1 MIKENEGYIMKN
13 LIIHKLTSACQY
25 VKTFLKWAFI
35 ASITGVIGGGIG
47 SLFSYCI
54 KQANVLQNNLWY
66 LVLFMPIGG
75 ILIVFLYKL
84 CKVENDLG
92 TNCVLESVR
101 NKNKVPYAVAPLIFI
116 SSVITH
122 LTGGSSGREGAALQ
136 LGGSLGTAVGRLF
149 RLDDSDMHIALM
161 CGMSGLFSSLFGT
174 PIAASFFA
182 LEVISVGVAYYS
194 ALVPCL
200 TSGVV
205 AYFVS
210 LNLGCSPFRF
220 DIDKYIPELNLVSLA
235 QVIGLAAVCA
245 VVSIIFCVAMKK
257 THHYAKKFLKNDY
270 IRIVTGGLIVIA
282 LTFIVGCRDYN
293 GAGSDIIVGA
303 IGGNAKPEAFLL
315 KIIFTCATIGFGY
328 KGGEIVPTLFIG
340 ATFGCVFSPL
350 LGIDPCFGAALGMI
364 CMFCGVVN
372 CPVASIFLSVEIFG
386 TEGFILFAVGCAVSY
401 MLSGYYGLYSSQ
413 KILYSKLKAEFID
426 IQAK

>member
-1 MIKENEGYIMKN
+1 MKN
-13 LIIHKLTSACQY
+13 LIIHKFTSACQY

-35 ASITGVIGGGIG
+35 ASLTGIIGGMIG

-54 KQANVLQNNLWY
+54 KEANVLQNNLWF
-66 LVLFMPIGG
+66 LVLLMPLGG
-75 ILIVFLYKL
+75 LIIVFLYKL
-84 CKVENDLG
+84 FKVENDMG
-92 TNCVLESVR
+92 TNCVIESVR
-101 NKNKVPYAVAPLIFI
+101 NKNNVPYAMAPLIFI

-136 LGGSLGTAVGRLF
+136 LGGSLGTAVGRIF
-149 RLDDSDMHIALM
+149 RLDESDMHIALM

-200 TSGVV
+200 TSAVV
-205 AYFVS
+205 AYFIS
-210 LNLGCSPFRF
+210 LGLGGSPFKF
-220 DIDKYIPELNLVSLA
+220 DIDKHIPQLDCISLI
-235 QVIGLAAVCA
+235 QVIGLAALCA

-257 THHYAKKFLKNDY
+257 THHYAKTLLKNDY
-270 IRIVTGGLIVIA
+270 IRIATGGLIVIV
-282 LTFIVGCRDYN
+282 LTFIVGCHDYN
-293 GAGSDIIVGA
+293 GAGSHIIVNA
-303 IGGNAKPEAFLL
+303 IGGEAKPEAFLL
-315 KIIFTCATIGFGY
+315 KILFTCATIGFGY

-340 ATFGCVFSPL
+340 STFGCVIAPL
-350 LGIDPCFGAALGMI
+350 LGLDPCFGAAIGMI
-364 CMFCGVVN
+364 CLFCGVVN

-386 TEGFILFAVGCAVSY
+386 TQGFILFAVGCGVSY

-413 KILYSKLKAEFID
+413 KILYSKLKAEFIN

>member
-1 MIKENEGYIMKN
+1 MKN

-54 KQANVLQNNLWY
+54 KQANVLQNSLWY

-340 ATFGCVFSPL
+340 TTFGCVFSPL

>member
-1 MIKENEGYIMKN
+1 MKN
-13 LIIHKLTSACQY
+13 LIIHKFTSACQY

-35 ASITGVIGGGIG
+35 ASLTGIIGGMIG

-54 KQANVLQNNLWY
+54 KEANVLQNNLWF
-66 LVLFMPIGG
+66 LVLLMPLGG
-75 ILIVFLYKL
+75 LIIVFLYKL
-84 CKVENDLG
+84 FKVENDMG
-92 TNCVLESVR
+92 TNCVIESVR
-101 NKNKVPYAVAPLIFI
+101 NKNNVPYAMAPLIFI

-136 LGGSLGTAVGRLF
+136 LGGSLGTAVGRIF
-149 RLDDSDMHIALM
+149 RLDESDMHIALM

-200 TSGVV
+200 TSAVV
-205 AYFVS
+205 AYFIS
-210 LNLGCSPFRF
+210 LGLGGSPFKF
-220 DIDKYIPELNLVSLA
+220 DIDKHIPQLDWISLI
-235 QVIGLAAVCA
+235 QVIGLAALCA

-257 THHYAKKFLKNDY
+257 THHYAKTLLKNDY
-270 IRIVTGGLIVIA
+270 IRIATGGLIVIV
-282 LTFIVGCRDYN
+282 LTFIVGCHDYN
-293 GAGSDIIVGA
+293 GAGSHIIVNA
-303 IGGNAKPEAFLL
+303 IGGEAKPEAFLL
-315 KIIFTCATIGFGY
+315 KILFTCATIGFGY

-340 ATFGCVFSPL
+340 STFGCVIAPL
-350 LGIDPCFGAALGMI
+350 LGLDPCFGAAIGMI
-364 CMFCGVVN
+364 CLFCGVVN

-386 TEGFILFAVGCAVSY
+386 TQGFILFAVGCGVSY

-413 KILYSKLKAEFID
+413 KILYSKLKAEFIN